1 MMCHIMCDKRNF
13 DELNLLR
20 YIYQQQ
26 SLSLFPW
33 FANNFIFNNDEN
45 MSK

>member
-1 MMCHIMCDKRNF
+1 MMCHIMCGKRNF

-26 SLSLFPW
+26 SLFPW